1 MGFFSAAKKISP
13 TTISV
18 DLREFSKTK
27 LTTAPYSVKVS
38 KGKTSVSLLAGKKAW
53 PKQYVS
59 KNNKPK
65 SSPLSSGTY
74 IKKISSNR
82 PTNDFLAT
90 NPWSSVETLEH
101 FLYYFCPECESKHQ
115 EKESFIEHAM
125 KNHPNSVECLKKF
138 KINEEKPFKN
148 PNDFHF
154 LSSSSSIMETNNQVK
169 IKVKKEDSV
178 AYNDIITKP
187 ISDTTNEKITEM
199 IPFLKN
205 DIKNEIKTEP
215 VDEMD
220 NDNNEPVA
228 AEDLFTFLATSN
240 ETIAVNDNSL
250 EYVDNDIS
258 DLTGVCTTFSSNE
271 IKTEPVD
278 EMNNDNEDLFA
289 FLATSNDNIVIP
301 VVEDNALKSDQM
313 LKIQERNNTTQRNHI
328 QVSGISVAKKNKI
341 CVIVKPPL

>member
-1 MGFFSAAKKISP
+1 MKK
-13 TTISV
+13 
-18 DLREFSKTK
+18 
-27 LTTAPYSVKVS
+27 
-38 KGKTSVSLLAGKKAW
+38 
-53 PKQYVS
+53 
-59 KNNKPK
+59 
-65 SSPLSSGTY
+65 
-74 IKKISSNR
+74 
-82 PTNDFLAT
+82 
-90 NPWSSVETLEH
+90 
-101 FLYYFCPECESKHQ
+101 
-115 EKESFIEHAM
+115 
-125 KNHPNSVECLKKF
+125 HPNSVECLKKF
-138 KINEEKPFKN
+138 KINKEEPFKN

-169 IKVKKEDSV
+169 IKVEKEDSV

-187 ISDTTNEKITEM
+187 ISDTTNEKITEI

-220 NDNNEPVA
+220 EDNNEPVA

-258 DLTGVCTTFSSNE
+258 DLTGVSTTFSSNE

-289 FLATSNDNIVIP
+289 FLATSTDNIVIP
-301 VVEDNALKSDQM
+301 VVGDNALKSDQM

-328 QVSGISVAKKNKI
+328 QVSGISVAKQNKI